1 MISKALAT
9 SLTTAL
15 GSEVISS
22 RPLAGG
28 DICKAYEVTLASRL
42 TLFVKTHASAPLGL
56 FEAEAKGLAWLAQP
70 KALRVPYVWAHSHA
84 VAGQTPFLALEYIKP
99 GTRAKDYAVQLGQ
112 GLANLHR
119 AGAEVFGLPYDNYI
133 AVLPQPNAPA
143 VTWLEFYREW
153 RLEPM
158 LERAADHGS
167 LPPAL
172 RLKFDQLYARL
183 PELVGPNEP
192 PSRLHGD
199 LWSGNAMCDEK
210 GMPCLVDPAVYG
222 GHREMDL
229 AMMQLFGGFERQC
242 FDAYNESYPLSEG
255 YKDRVP
261 LYQLYPLLVHLNLF
275 GAGYL
280 GSLERTLD
288 LVLR

>member
-15 GSEVISS
+15 GSEVMSS

-28 DICKAYEVTLASRL
+28 DICRAYEATLASGL
-42 TLFVKTHASAPLGL
+42 TLFVKTHTSAPRGL
-56 FEAEAKGLAWLAQP
+56 FEAEAKGLTWLAQP
-70 KALRVPYVWAHSHA
+70 KALRVPNVLGYSKVED
-84 VAGQTPFLALEYIKP
+84 GQVPFLALEYIKP
-99 GTRAKDYAVQLGQ
+99 GTRAADYAAQLGR
-112 GLANLHR
+112 GLASVHR
-119 AGAEVFGLPYDNYI
+119 AGAEAFGLPYDNYI
-133 AVLPQPNAPA
+133 AVIPQPNAPA
-143 VTWLEFYREW
+143 ETWWEFYRDC

-158 LERAADHGS
+158 LDRAAARGS
-167 LPPAL
+167 LPTTL
-172 RLKFDQLYARL
+172 RLRFDQLYAQL
-183 PELVGPNEP
+183 PELVGPSEP
-192 PSRLHGD
+192 PARLHGD
-199 LWSGNAMCDEK
+199 LWSGNAMCDDK

-242 FDAYNESYPLSEG
+242 FDAYNEAYPLSDG
-255 YKDRVP
+255 YQDRVP

-288 LVLR
+288 LVLH